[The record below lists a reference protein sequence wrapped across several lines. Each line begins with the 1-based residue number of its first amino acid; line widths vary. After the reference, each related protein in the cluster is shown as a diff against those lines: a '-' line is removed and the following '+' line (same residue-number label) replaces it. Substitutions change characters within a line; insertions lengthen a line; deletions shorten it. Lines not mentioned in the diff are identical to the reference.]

1 MMAKAAIKRGTR
13 AALWIAAAG
22 LLTFPLA
29 ACSGFTGVR
38 TQGYSIPDS
47 ALPQI
52 RVGQSKDLV
61 VAVLGSPQTT
71 NTFGEESAFYYVET
85 KVQTTAFGLNTPKSR
100 RVLAIYFDKN
110 DRVKDKALYGLKDG
124 KAFTIETTRT
134 ASFGQDRTFIE
145 TIIASF

>member
-1 MMAKAAIKRGTR
+1 MA
-13 AALWIAAAG
+13 
-22 LLTFPLA
+22 FPLA
-29 ACSGFTGVR
+29 ACSGFTSVR

-71 NTFGEESAFYYVET
+71 NTFGDVSAFYYVET
-85 KVQTTAFGLNTPKSR
+85 KVQTTAFGLNIPKSR

-110 DRVKDKALYGLKDG
+110 NRVKDKALYGLKDG
-124 KAFTIETTRT
+124 KVISIDSQRT
-134 ASFGQDRTFIE
+134 PSFGEDRTFIQS
-145 TIIASF
+145 IISSF